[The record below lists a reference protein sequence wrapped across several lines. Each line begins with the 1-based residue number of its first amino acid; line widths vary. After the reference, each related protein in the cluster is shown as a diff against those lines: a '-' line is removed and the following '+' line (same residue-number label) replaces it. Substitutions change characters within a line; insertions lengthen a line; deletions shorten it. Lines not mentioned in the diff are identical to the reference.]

1 MMSVIEAASET
12 RPSAYSAQSPKLQE
26 MKERLFGQS
35 LDPEGVLFLFLEMSF
50 L

>member
-1 MMSVIEAASET
+1 MSVIEADPET

-26 MKERLFGQS
+26 MKGFFDQS